1 MTRRSQATRLVRA
14 LPAPLREALRQAP
27 FEAMT
32 GTGLTVR
39 AVEQLTSRRGAHGMC
54 DGMSFSEHNT
64 VLYSPTDSRREN
76 FTLLHEYGHILV
88 LQDEEAL
95 NWVADQEE
103 PAVEVEKLCDEF
115 AAMLLVPDEVLNTI
129 VGKGPIT
136 GQHLLELFKKTEASQ
151 IVCAI
156 ALARRL
162 TCTGAVVIT
171 DRATQKVVHARLVDR
186 PAVYPTS
193 GQGVP
198 SDHPLARL
206 QPGQQL
212 VRKSF
217 WSTPW
222 GTRNTF
228 YLNAAASP
236 KRTYAVLAEI
246 DLWNVDKL
254 HLTGPEHQRIEQP
267 RTTFTCRCGF
277 AGGTTGFPCPDC
289 GKPFCPRCGQC
300 DCQRRQS
307 LTGTC
312 KECFAQSP
320 KNALKNDVCSNCR

>member
-1 MTRRSQATRLVRA
+1 MI
-14 LPAPLREALRQAP
+14 
-27 FEAMT
+27 

-39 AVEQLTSRRGAHGMC
+39 AVEQLTSRRGAHGIC

-76 FTLLHEYGHILV
+76 FTLLHEYGHLLV
-88 LQDEEAL
+88 MQDEEAV
-95 NWVADQEE
+95 NWIADQDE
-103 PAVEVEKLCDEF
+103 PAIELEKLCDEI
-115 AAMLLVPDEVLNTI
+115 AAMLLVPDEVLDAI
-129 VGKGPIT
+129 VGKGPVT
-136 GQHLLELFKKTEASQ
+136 GKQLLDLFLTTEASQ
-151 IVCAI
+151 VVCAI

-162 TCTGAVVIT
+162 TCTGAIVIT
-171 DRATQKVVHARLVDR
+171 DRTTQKVVYARLVDR
-186 PAVYPTS
+186 PAVYPSS

-222 GTRNTF
+222 GTRNTY

-236 KRTYAVLAEI
+236 KRTYAVLAEL
-246 DLWNVDKL
+246 DLWNVDNL
-254 HLTGPEHQRIEQP
+254 HVTGPEHERIDRA
-267 RTTFTCRCGF
+267 RTTFACSCGF
-277 AGGTTGFPCPDC
+277 SGGTTGFPCPAC
-289 GKPFCPRCGQC
+289 GKQFCPRCGRC

-307 LTGTC
+307 LTEAC
-312 KECFAQSP
+312 KTCFAQSP
-320 KNALKNDVCSNCR
+320 KNDLQNGVCSDCH